1 MKKIPEE
8 YLNVERIDEFIE
20 ENKDKKLYE
29 LFEVKEDYDIGDY
42 ESRSVEY
49 LDLHVRIYN
58 FLKRIHR
65 NGIGKGYDI
74 NENLLSVKLDEFKLK
89 HWGFI
94 GKKGKVI
101 LLETLNDFLKDK

>member
-8 YLNVERIDEFIE
+8 YLNIERIDEFIE

-58 FLKRIHR
+58 FLKRLHI
-65 NGIGKGYDI
+65 NGIGKGYAPD
-74 NENLLSVKLDEFKLK
+74 ENLLNFKIGKFKLK
-89 HWGFI
+89 CGDFI

-101 LLETLNDFLKDK
+101 LLETLNDFLKDE